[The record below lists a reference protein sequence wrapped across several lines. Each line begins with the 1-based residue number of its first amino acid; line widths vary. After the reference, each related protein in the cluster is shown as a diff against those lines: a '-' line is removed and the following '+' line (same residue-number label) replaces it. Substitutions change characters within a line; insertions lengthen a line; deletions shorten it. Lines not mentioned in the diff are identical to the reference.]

1 MIFRRQLSEI
11 VRDQR
16 PRLGTTDQ
24 RFAFFAR
31 LLFNFRI
38 LQKQFCQHDGANM
51 LRPAA
56 RRQHFQN
63 RFRRGMLHQSERET
77 DTLQT
82 GVGNLIVRFP
92 RPSKFS
98 QLQNLG
104 QHQRNL
110 IDQPQDVIRC
120 HFGLRFLV
128 TDDEMD
134 NAIWRGD
141 EEAIEILA

>member
-1 MIFRRQLSEI
+1 M
-11 VRDQR
+11 
-16 PRLGTTDQ
+16 
-24 RFAFFAR
+24 
-31 LLFNFRI
+31 
-38 LQKQFCQHDGANM
+38 GANL
-51 LRPAA
+51 LRPAPS
-56 RRQHFQN
+56 REHFQN
-63 RFRRGMLHQSERET
+63 RFRRGLLYQTEWET
-77 DTLQT
+77 DPLQT
-82 GVGNLIVRFP
+82 GVGNSIVRFP

-120 HFGLRFLV
+120 HFGLCLLV